1 MNNVSNKIR
10 VLIVDDHQVVRE
22 GLASVLKTKDNID
35 VVDLAVNGRDAVEK
49 ARRLVPDV
57 VLMDISM
64 PGMDGV
70 EATQQIKKENPQ
82 TGIVILTMYA
92 EEEYIFKLVRAGVGG
107 YLLKDADSTQIASAI
122 RAITK
127 GEAVIHP
134 VIASK
139 ILSEFARLSLS
150 TSLSLSGDGTKT
162 KQGIETR
169 HLSERELAVLGLVAI
184 GSTNKEI
191 AVSLKISEKT
201 VKNHIR
207 NIFQKLNVSDRT
219 EAAIFALRE
228 GLINVHP
235 KIPPAG

>member
-1 MNNVSNKIR
+1 MNNASNKIR

-22 GLASVLKTKDNID
+22 GLASVLKTKDHID
-35 VVDLAVNGRDAVEK
+35 VVGLAVNGRDAVEK

-70 EATQQIKKENPQ
+70 EATHLIKKENPQ
-82 TGIVILTMYA
+82 IGIVILTMYA
-92 EEEYIFKLVRAGVGG
+92 EEEYIFELVRAGVGG
-107 YLLKDADSTQIASAI
+107 YLLKDADSAQIAAAI

-127 GEAVIHP
+127 GESVIHP

-139 ILSEFARLSLS
+139 ILSEFARLSS
-150 TSLSLSGDGTKT
+150 DGK
-162 KQGIETR
+162 KHKKGIEFE
-169 HLSERELAVLGLVAI
+169 HNLSERELTVLALVAN
-184 GSTNKEI
+184 GRTNKEI

-207 NIFQKLNVSDRT
+207 NIFHKLKVSDRT
-219 EAAIFALRE
+219 EAAILALRE
-228 GLINVHP
+228 GLINVQT
-235 KIPPAG
+235 K

>member
-1 MNNVSNKIR
+1 MSNASNKIR

-22 GLASVLKTKDNID
+22 GLASVLKTKDHID
-35 VVDLAVNGRDAVEK
+35 VVGLAVNGRDAVEK

-70 EATQQIKKENPQ
+70 EATLQIKKENPQ
-82 TGIVILTMYA
+82 TGVVILTMYA

-107 YLLKDADSTQIASAI
+107 YLLKDADSAQIASAI

-139 ILSEFARLSLS
+139 ILSEFARLSLTPS
-150 TSLSLSGDGTKT
+150 IIEDRAKLKN
-162 KQGIETR
+162 GIEKE
-169 HLSERELAVLGLVAI
+169 HSLSERELTVLSLVAN

-191 AVSLKISEKT
+191 AVRLKISEKT

-207 NIFQKLNVSDRT
+207 NIFRKLNVSDRT
-219 EAAIFALRE
+219 EAAISALRE
-228 GLINVHP
+228 GLINILP
-235 KIPPAG
+235 KQPA

>member
-1 MNNVSNKIR
+1 MSNASNKIK

-35 VVDLAVNGRDAVEK
+35 VVGLAVNGRDAVEK

-70 EATQQIKKENPQ
+70 DATLQIKNDNPQ
-82 TGIVILTMYA
+82 IGIVILTMYA

-107 YLLKDADSTQIASAI
+107 YLLKDSDSTQIASAI

-139 ILSEFARLSLS
+139 ILSEFARLSLTPS
-150 TSLSLSGDGTKT
+150 IFGDRTRIKKGIGTGHNLSD
-162 KQGIETR
+162 
-169 HLSERELAVLGLVAI
+169 RELAVLGLVAS

-219 EAAIFALRE
+219 EAAILAMRE
-228 GLINVHP
+228 GLINVH
-235 KIPPAG
+235 

>member
-1 MNNVSNKIR
+1 MSNTSNKIR

-22 GLASVLKTKDNID
+22 GLSSVLKTKDNID
-35 VVDLAVNGRDAVEK
+35 VVGLAVNGRDAVEK

-139 ILSEFARLSLS
+139 ILSEFARLSL
-150 TSLSLSGDGTKT
+150 TPSLSGKGEKI
-162 KQGIETR
+162 KYGESG
-169 HLSERELAVLGLVAI
+169 HNLSERESSVLGLVA
-184 GSTNKEI
+184 GGRTNKEI
-191 AVSLKISEKT
+191 AVNLKISEKT

-219 EAAIFALRE
+219 EAAILALRE
-228 GLINVHP
+228 GLINVH
-235 KIPPAG
+235 